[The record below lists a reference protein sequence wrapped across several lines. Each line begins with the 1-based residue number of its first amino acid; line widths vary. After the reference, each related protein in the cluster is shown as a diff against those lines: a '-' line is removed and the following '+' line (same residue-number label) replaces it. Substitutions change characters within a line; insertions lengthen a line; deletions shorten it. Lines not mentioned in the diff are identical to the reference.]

1 MDGFESLERRS
12 LASGGCSCLH
22 VFIIGGSGWH
32 VGTLAAKQRGRGGR
46 QAGQGRV
53 AGQAGRPYP
62 LVGSCCYQTLHTTAQ
77 DRDCRAKKYRTC
89 TCQQVPHYRC
99 TVTYKYAT
107 SSALYLYLSR
117 LKTRRLETAERRS
130 IGNSRPIKYK
140 RLGVRVPISMALY
153 TRNDYIFNSNKS
165 NGEERQRSR
174 VYRFSSHR
182 I

>member
-1 MDGFESLERRS
+1 MDSNLSNVVTCVRWVFMSSCVHHWRGWL
-12 LASGGCSCLH
+12 LARWHTGCQ
-22 VFIIGGSGWH
+22 
-32 VGTLAAKQRGRGGR
+32 TARTGR
-46 QAGQGRV
+46 QAGRARQGGRL
-53 AGQAGRPYP
+53 GRQAVS
-62 LVGSCCYQTLHTTAQ
+62 VGSCCYQTLHTTAQ

-174 VYRFSSHR
+174 VYRFSSH
-182 I
+182 II